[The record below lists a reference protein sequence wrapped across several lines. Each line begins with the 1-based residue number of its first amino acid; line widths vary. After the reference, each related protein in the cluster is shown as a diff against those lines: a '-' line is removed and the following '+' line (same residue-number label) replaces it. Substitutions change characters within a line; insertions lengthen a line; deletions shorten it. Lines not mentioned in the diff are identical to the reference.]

1 MFVNCV
7 YVKCKIMSEKMET
20 LPEQWIVVDLS
31 MFDNQIHYEVMKTY
45 VKLLNVINMLMCLF
59 DYY

>member
-1 MFVNCV
+1 
-7 YVKCKIMSEKMET
+7 MSEKMKT

-31 MFDNQIHYEVMKTY
+31 MFDNQQHYEVMKTY